1 MCEQGNRLSRWGLY
15 DFHPWT
21 ILGEL
26 LGKPGLGFWIPVDK
40 HDPGGLDLLAGPL
53 EQIFPGSVSGEIK
66 VANFATNGDIPV
78 VAPVD

>member
-1 MCEQGNRLSRWGLY
+1 MSRRGLD

-26 LGKPGLGFWIPVDK
+26 LGEPGLGFRIPMDK
-40 HDPGGLDLLAGPL
+40 HDPGGLDLLTGPL
-53 EQIFPGSVSGEIK
+53 EKIFPGAMSGEIK